1 MKVLQRCAE
10 LWNAPLAGEIRR
22 ALGYFSEDRQSLAL
36 LIALT
41 ALSTAVGLL
50 QAWPLAIMIDTLVS
64 SSPVNDWVHRWFL
77 APLPS
82 GPLMQIGGLA
92 AIALALRLLQE
103 LLNAARKLLRMR
115 IDYNGVL
122 RVRCDLF
129 RKMQALHLGYHRSQP
144 LGDQIFRLTTDA
156 FGCPQVLGVLTGAAF
171 SIVTLSIILTV
182 QVARS
187 PMLTLL
193 ALAAVPPLIWA
204 NVRFGRSLEKRTAAA
219 KKADSAF
226 LGAVHR
232 SLGAISLIQS
242 FGRET
247 DEYHRFGSQARG
259 CIRSWLRIHR
269 QEVGYSLAVGG
280 ILGLDGALILAYGG
294 YLIQE
299 RMLTPGELMVFMSYL
314 GLLYDPICQMTGLN
328 FNLQTGLAGA
338 RRVFEVLD
346 REAMVTDLPGAI
358 SLRVQPRALTFH
370 DVDFSYAAGAPVLR
384 GLNLAI
390 PAGSSVAFVGS
401 SGVGKS
407 TLLSLLPRF
416 YDPTAGTIALDGRDV
431 RSIRL
436 ADLRKHVAL
445 ALQDSI
451 LLPTTIWENIAY
463 GRPRAAPGE
472 VLEAARLAGA
482 SEFIEALPRGYETE
496 VSEGAQN
503 LSGGQRQRIAIAR
516 ALLTAAPILVLDEP
530 TSFQDGFH
538 EEQLARTLREL
549 RGTRT
554 LIVVSHRIHTIK
566 DCDLICVLEGGAI
579 REMGTHDVLL
589 QRQGLYSKLAAAVEP
604 RAAA

>member
-1 MKVLQRCAE
+1 
-10 LWNAPLAGEIRR
+10 
-22 ALGYFSEDRQSLAL
+22 
-36 LIALT
+36 
-41 ALSTAVGLL
+41 VGLL
-50 QAWPLAIMIDTLVS
+50 QAWPLAIMIDSLVS
-64 SSPVNDWVHRWFL
+64 SRPASDWLHRWFL
-77 APLPS
+77 APLPP
-82 GPLMQIGGLA
+82 GPFVHIGGLA

-156 FGCPQVLGVLTGAAF
+156 FGCAQVLGVLTGVAF
-171 SIVTLSIILTV
+171 SLVTLSIIVAV
-182 QVARS
+182 QLARS
-187 PMLTLL
+187 PVLTLV

-204 NVRFGRSLEKRTAAA
+204 NVRFGRSLEKRTRAA

-232 SLGAISLIQS
+232 SLGAISLMQS
-242 FGRET
+242 FGREN
-247 DEYHRFGSQARG
+247 DEYHRFGSQVRG

-269 QEVGYSLAVGG
+269 QEVAYSLAVGG

-294 YLIQE
+294 YLIQQ

-314 GLLYDPICQMTGLN
+314 GLMYDPICQMTGFN

-346 REAMVTDLPGAI
+346 REAMVTDAPDATALP
-358 SLRVQPRALTFH
+358 VQPRRLTFH
-370 DVDFSYAAGAPVLR
+370 DVHFEYSPGAPVLR
-384 GLNLAI
+384 GLNVTI

-407 TLLSLLPRF
+407 TLLNLLPRF
-416 YDPTAGTIALDGRDV
+416 YDPSAGTIALDGRDLRNV
-431 RSIRL
+431 RL

-451 LLPTTIWENIAY
+451 LLPTTIWENISY
-463 GRPRAAPGE
+463 GRPFAEPRE

-482 SEFIEALPRGYETE
+482 NEFIESLPHGYETE

-538 EEQLARTLREL
+538 EEHLARTLREL
-549 RGTRT
+549 RGRRT
-554 LIVVSHRIHTIK
+554 IVVVSHRIHTIK

-579 REMGTHDVLL
+579 RETGTHGELL
-589 QRQGLYSKLAAAVEP
+589 ERKGIYSRLAAAAVEP